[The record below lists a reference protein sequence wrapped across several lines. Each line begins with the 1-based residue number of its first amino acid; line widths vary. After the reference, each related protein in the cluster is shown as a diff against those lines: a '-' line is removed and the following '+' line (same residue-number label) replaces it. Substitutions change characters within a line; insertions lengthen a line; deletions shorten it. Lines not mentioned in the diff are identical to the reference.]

1 MRLNRCFLNTVFL
14 MKNKKENWIS
24 MIMSGYSKK
33 MNITISET
41 VRLLLST
48 GCINYLDE
56 YYETLHLLTNEDV
69 INELADMIG
78 NNAKK

>member
-1 MRLNRCFLNTVFL
+1 
-14 MKNKKENWIS
+14 MKNKQENWIA

-41 VRLLLST
+41 AKILIST
-48 GCINYLDE
+48 GCLNYLDE
-56 YYETLHLLTNEDV
+56 YYETLHLLSNEDV
-69 INELADMIG
+69 ISELSDMVG

>member
-1 MRLNRCFLNTVFL
+1 
-14 MKNKKENWIS
+14 MKNKQENWTA

-41 VRLLLST
+41 ARILLST

-69 INELADMIG
+69 INELSDMIG
-78 NNAKK
+78 NNEKK